1 MANASALFQIDPG
14 TLVYG
19 TAGVAQ
25 NAAAGAT
32 VNCRIASTVGVDSI
46 AWRIFGTSGTAT
58 PAITLSGSPTGQI
71 ASFALPAGVGQAYG
85 IECKVNGGT
94 GTDFGDTKTSAVYVL
109 DANGRRPFFI
119 GETYEAD
126 ATYGVVPRLNTAVAA
141 ISSTS
146 SYIPQ
151 WTKYT
156 KTYSDLSAAAN
167 TNSITLL
174 TLPIKGV
181 IHGIAIKHS
190 AAFTGGAIASY
201 AVAVGI
207 SGDTTKFATWFNVFQ
222 APGNQVGQASNVGV
236 GIENFG
242 ATTTVLLSA
251 TSVGG
256 LLNAATAGSVDVW
269 VLSSTLT

>member
-14 TLVYG
+14 TGSYG

-25 NAAAGAT
+25 NAAASAT
-32 VNCRIASTVGVDSI
+32 INCRIASTVGVDSL
-46 AWRIFGTSGTAT
+46 AWRIFGTHGVAA

-71 ASFALPAGVGQAYG
+71 ASFTLPAGVGQAYG

-126 ATYGVVPRLNTAVAA
+126 ATYGVVPRINTAVAGIGSA
-141 ISSTS
+141 TGV
-146 SYIPQ
+146 PQ
-151 WTKYT
+151 WAKYT
-156 KTYSDLSAAAN
+156 KTYSDLSTAAN
-167 TNSITLL
+167 TNSITLFS
-174 TLPIKGV
+174 LPAKGV
-181 IHGIAIKHS
+181 IHAVAIKHS

-207 SGDTTKFATWFNVFQ
+207 SGDTTKFATWVNVFQ
-222 APGNQVGQASNVGV
+222 APGDQVGQASNVGV

-242 ATTTVLLSA
+242 VATTILLSA

-269 VLSSTLT
+269 VLSSTLS